1 MGGGG
6 WFWFGHVL
14 LEPRNLMPLTC
25 SRFILSVSNF
35 ARQHLNSFKV
45 LALHY
50 CVSLFAKVFR
60 AIARLYGFRIWDK
73 CRLQIGRLVGKR
85 GKHCCEMI
93 YQLDSLSLN
102 FKSSK
107 SLVFGICY
115 SISQQCLTSFT
126 CQPASLQSAFVAHCY
141 GFNP

>member
-1 MGGGG
+1 
-6 WFWFGHVL
+6 
-14 LEPRNLMPLTC
+14 MPLTC

-50 CVSLFAKVFR
+50 CVSLYVKVFR
-60 AIARLYGFRIWDK
+60 VIACLYGFGIWDK
-73 CRLQIGRLVGKR
+73 CRLQIGKLIGKR

-107 SLVFGICY
+107 SLVFGIGNLLQY
-115 SISQQCLTSFT
+115 FTTMLTSFT
-126 CQPASLQSAFVAHCY
+126 CQSASLQSAFVAHCY

>member
-1 MGGGG
+1 
-6 WFWFGHVL
+6 
-14 LEPRNLMPLTC
+14 MPLTC

-45 LALHY
+45 LAVHY
-50 CVSLFAKVFR
+50 CVSLYVKVFR
-60 AIARLYGFRIWDK
+60 AIACLYGFRIWDK
-73 CRLQIGRLVGKR
+73 CRLQIGRLIGKR

-107 SLVFGICY
+107 SLVFGIGNLLQYFTTMFNLIYLPVCK
-115 SISQQCLTSFT
+115 SAVCLCRTLLWLEPLGLRYYDST
-126 CQPASLQSAFVAHCY
+126 CSVTL
-141 GFNP
+141 